1 MLLVGGL
8 ADLLQIT
15 RRLLKIVLDLYAVV
29 LRVCLK
35 IFIGSGL
42 VIIGVS
48 VFIIFFLI
56 NMNNVAWRT
65 KRDRCWLTVKLSLRH
80 MPALLMIRRLLD
92 PSGLSNNEALLSGR
106 KHTIKIISDY
116 YYIRIKKR
124 CWGRRG
130 QWLDF
135 EAWVSYLMRWV
146 EIGQRRCEK

>member
-1 MLLVGGL
+1 
-8 ADLLQIT
+8 
-15 RRLLKIVLDLYAVV
+15 
-29 LRVCLK
+29 
-35 IFIGSGL
+35 
-42 VIIGVS
+42 
-48 VFIIFFLI
+48 
-56 NMNNVAWRT
+56 
-65 KRDRCWLTVKLSLRH
+65 

-146 EIGQRRCEK
+146 EIGQRRWEK